1 MKINVANFK
10 TSTTDFSVILLNS
23 NSELTSTKLVEL
35 DAKLPSTI
43 QRPIVLAA
51 QTISSLAFYGQKD
64 LVDLVDEARFNQ
76 FPWHVVDV

>member
-23 NSELTSTKLVEL
+23 NSELTSTKLAEL

-64 LVDLVDEARFNQ
+64 LVDLVDETRFNQ